1 MPNACK
7 ISTDPF
13 DSSTVIVIAHKLQS
27 IRNADCIFVIAGGKL
42 VEEGTHNNLVERRG
56 QYYEL
61 IKSQL

>member
-1 MPNACK
+1 MLNVCK
-7 ISTDPF
+7 IIANSF
-13 DSSTVIVIAHKLQS
+13 DSSTVIVVAHKLQS

-42 VEEGTHNNLVERRG
+42 VEEGTHNDLVKKGG

>member
-1 MPNACK
+1 MLKTTKTVA
-7 ISTDPF
+7 DPF

-42 VEEGTHNNLVERRG
+42 VEEGTHNNLVEKGG

-61 IKSQL
+61 VKSQL

>member
-1 MPNACK
+1 MLKTTKTVAD
-7 ISTDPF
+7 SF

-61 IKSQL
+61 VKSQL